1 MSFSL
6 EDAKEDEFRINAWN
20 WGVLHCLVEEAKIF
34 PNETWEPARY
44 NAGAELDAEQVKLLA
59 DFLEQTVLPRLHPG
73 ERMYHDGSVTDE
85 PDDGTF
91 FREEGEM
98 WKNYSLHHS
107 VLLGVIEFLRQAE
120 APVQVF

>member
-1 MSFSL
+1 MSFTL
-6 EDAKEDEFRINAWN
+6 QDAKDDDFRLNAWN
-20 WGVLHCLVEEAKIF
+20 WGVLHHLVVRAAIL
-34 PNETWEPARY
+34 PDQVWEPARY
-44 NAGAELDAEQVKLLA
+44 NAGAELDTEQIGVLA
-59 DFLEQTVLPRLHPG
+59 DFLEQSLLPRLQPG

-91 FREEGEM
+91 YREEGEM

-107 VLLGVIEFLRQAE
+107 VLIGVIAFLRQAE